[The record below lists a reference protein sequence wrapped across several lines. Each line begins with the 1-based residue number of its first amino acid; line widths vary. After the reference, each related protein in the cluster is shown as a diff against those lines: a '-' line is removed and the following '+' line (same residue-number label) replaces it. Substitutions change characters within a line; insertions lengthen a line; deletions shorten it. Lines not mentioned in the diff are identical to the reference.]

1 MKSKQIIYLIILL
14 GFALRLFRLDYQP
27 LWGDEGWSV
36 YAASL
41 PLLDMVAVTAVDIHP
56 PFYYALLHIW
66 GQIMGSGPEIAR
78 LLSVI
83 FGTLLI
89 PIMYCFGRY
98 LMQQV
103 KIEHPPKS
111 SPGERKGNKMRS
123 RGFDKIYQP
132 CPSSRLLSPSFPA
145 LLTAFAPLAV
155 YYSQEVRM
163 YGLVTLLGAISTFLF
178 VRLISGDHRVWWLYG
193 LTLVLALS
201 TMYYACFIVAFH
213 GLYLLLFSL
222 IAYQNQSVGKK
233 LSRNIWQSLG
243 RAYAALG
250 LTGSL
255 YLPWAMYA
263 GPKLLTYVAEKAD
276 IEGYHSLSL
285 FQFFS
290 HYLKAF
296 SLGHLSPAYQL
307 LSWGT
312 IFFGGLVILGI
323 VLRISEGLKNNDV
336 SLLLIAYL
344 LVPLL
349 LGWIINLRNPFT
361 PPYFERTLLIAAP
374 AWWLLIALGLI
385 TIQRWW
391 QYGGQLMLGIS
402 IIFYLPGLTDFYLTP
417 RYVDADYRPLLA
429 EVAAI
434 AGPEDIILASYP
446 WQLGYYHAYLPQTHP
461 KPYPIP
467 DWGRVWGQDY
477 HVMRRDLRTLLAH
490 PIWFPAHQ
498 TQGRIWEN
506 EAENILIALGYPVLL
521 KWYNINTKL
530 SLFVPPMPLQIS
542 SQINFEQHLQ
552 ADVSL
557 SSQTVYESGRGVIP
571 VEIEW
576 TALNDITQDYLI
588 SLKLVDSQGE
598 IWAIRD
604 ASAIR
609 NTPPQPRPDG
619 FAGLSSGDSFSDR
632 HALLISAGTPPGS
645 YHLVLSLTNPAAED
659 KPLDILDSQGYPQG
673 VDAFLTEITITPAG
687 LPVGK
692 AALAV
697 QTPLDSQFDTA
708 LNLVGYQIGLTPVEA
723 GYILPV
729 NLFWQGLKAP
739 LPEFTMFV
747 QLQDDQ
753 GQAVA
758 LTERPPIYPTTAWSE
773 GTLLRDLH
781 ALHIP
786 ATLPAGRY
794 RLAAG
799 VLSPDTTR
807 LNTRQ
812 GDQVVLGHITVTTR
826 PRHFDP
832 PKPDYEQFANFGGGT
847 LVGFDLNKVSLQAS
861 DSLILSTYWQGTAG
875 FKRSWTIFVH
885 LVDTEGR
892 RWSQRDQL
900 PGAGQFP
907 TTTWVEGEYITDV
920 RQIPLPPDIL
930 PGSYM
935 LLLGLYDAKT
945 FERLPLV
952 EGGDSIRLKQILQI
966 IQN

>member
-1 MKSKQIIYLIILL
+1 MNPKQIIYLIILL

-41 PLLDMVAVTAVDIHP
+41 PLLDMVAVTALDIHP

-66 GQIMGSGPEIAR
+66 FQIMDSGAEVAR

-89 PIMYCFGRY
+89 PVMDCFGRY
-98 LMQQV
+98 LIQNV
-103 KIEHPPKS
+103 KVS
-111 SPGERKGNKMRS
+111 RS
-123 RGFDKIYQP
+123 QGFAKP
-132 CPSSRLLSPSFPA
+132 LRSGSEALLPSSSFPA

-163 YGLVTLLGAISTFLF
+163 YGLVTLLGAISTLLF
-178 VRLISGDHRVWWLYG
+178 VRLLSGDNRVWWLYG
-193 LTLVLALS
+193 LTLALALY
-201 TMYYACFIVAFH
+201 TMYYAFFIVAFH

-222 IAYQNQSVGKK
+222 IVYQNQSVGKK
-233 LSRNIWQSLG
+233 FLRNIWQSLG
-243 RAYAALG
+243 RAYAGLG
-250 LTGSL
+250 LAGSL
-255 YLPWAMYA
+255 YLPWVMYA

-276 IEGYHSLSL
+276 IEGYYPLSL

-290 HYLKAF
+290 HYLSAF
-296 SLGHLSPAYQL
+296 SLGHLSPTYQL

-312 IFFGGLVILGI
+312 IFFGGLVVLGI

-336 SLLLIAYL
+336 LLLLIAYL
-344 LVPLL
+344 LVPLF

-361 PPYFERTLLIAAP
+361 PPYFERTLLITAP

-391 QYGGQLMLGIS
+391 QYGSQLMLSIS
-402 IIFYLPGLTDFYLTP
+402 MIFCLPGLTDFYLTP

-434 AGPEDIILASYP
+434 AGAEDIILASYP
-446 WQLGYYHAYLPQTHP
+446 WQMGYYHAYLPQAYP
-461 KPYPIP
+461 KPYPVP

-477 HVMRRDLRTLLAH
+477 QVMRRDLRKLLADR
-490 PIWFPAHQ
+490 IWFPAHQ

-506 EAENILIALGYPVLL
+506 EAESVLTELGYSTLV

-530 SLFVPPMPLQIS
+530 SLFVPPVPLQIS
-542 SQINFEQHLQ
+542 SQINFEQLLQ

-571 VEIEW
+571 LEIGW
-576 TALNDITQDYLI
+576 TALNDITQNYLI

-604 ASAIR
+604 TSAIHKA
-609 NTPPQPRPDG
+609 PPQPRLDG
-619 FAGLSSGDSFSDR
+619 FASLSSGDSFSGR

-645 YHLVLSLTNPAAED
+645 YHLVLSLINPAAEN
-659 KPLDILDSQGYPQG
+659 KPLDILDSQGHPQG

-692 AALAV
+692 VALAV
-697 QTPLDSQFDTA
+697 QTPLDLQFNTA
-708 LNLVGYQIGLTPVEA
+708 LNLVGYQIGKTPVEA
-723 GYILPV
+723 GYILPI
-729 NLFWQGLKAP
+729 NLFWQSLEAP

-747 QLQDDQ
+747 QLQDDK

-758 LTERPPIYPTTAWSE
+758 LTERPPIYPTSAWSE

-781 ALHIP
+781 ALHLP

-799 VLSPDTTR
+799 VLSPDKTR
-807 LNTRQ
+807 LNTHQ
-812 GDQVVLGHITVTTR
+812 GDQAVLGHIAVTTR

-832 PKPDYEQFANFGGGT
+832 PKPNYEQFANFGGGT
-847 LVGFDLNKVSLQAS
+847 FIGFDLNKVSLQAG
-861 DSLILSTYWQGTAG
+861 DSLTLSTYWQGTTG

-885 LVDTEGR
+885 LVDIEGG
-892 RWSQRDQL
+892 RWSQGDQL

-920 RQIPLPPDIL
+920 RQISLPPNIRS
-930 PGSYM
+930 GSYT

-945 FERLPLV
+945 FERVPLV
-952 EGGDSIRLKQILQI
+952 GGGDSIRLKQTLQI
-966 IQN
+966 IQD